1 MNDFLEHYTIRLI
14 ARGPVFVGSGKE
26 ITKKE
31 YISLPKK
38 QIGIM
43 NIGRLYQM
51 LQSKGRAKAFDQF
64 MLGTYGDLGRW
75 LEQERLFDEARE
87 KCLEYTLDMGSTSLE
102 RGRRMQIM
110 SCMKD
115 AYGKPYIPG
124 STLKGMLRG
133 ILLGSRLMHDNRLRI
148 TAEQK
153 LEQGINQN
161 QNRKKYLSNAVR
173 DIESSGFRT
182 LRRPYTRPYDAVNDE
197 LSGLIVSD
205 SEPIEQSR
213 LVIAQKV
220 ERRID
225 GEEKTLNL
233 LRESLCPETEIK
245 FTITIDHSLCQ
256 VTKDKLMDAISRF
269 DDMYNEC
276 FLKAFHGMDILQPHK
291 VFVGGGS
298 GFVSKT
304 VLYPILGKTKGIK
317 SAITIFDKTKV
328 PRNHGHSSDAQRGAS
343 PHILKCS
350 WYKEQTL
357 QMGLCDLFM
366 E

>member
-1 MNDFLEHYTIRLI
+1 MKDFLEQYNVKLV

-31 YISLPKK
+31 YISLPNK

-43 NIGRLYQM
+43 NIGLLYQM
-51 LQSKGRAKAFDQF
+51 LKSKGRERAFEQF
-64 MLGTYGDLGRW
+64 MMGSYRDLGKW
-75 LEQERLFDEARE
+75 LDQERLLDEARK
-87 KCLEYTLDMGSTSLE
+87 KCVDYTLDMGSTSVE
-102 RGRRMQIM
+102 RGKRMQIM
-110 SCMKD
+110 SCIKD

-133 ILLGSRLMHDNRLRI
+133 ILLASKLMQDNKARMS
-148 TAEQK
+148 AEQK
-153 LEQGINQN
+153 LSQDINQR
-161 QNRKKYLSNAVR
+161 QSRTKYLSYAVR
-173 DIESSGFRT
+173 DIEASGFRT
-182 LRRPYTRPYDAVNDE
+182 LKRPKTRPYDAVNDE
-197 LSGLIVSD
+197 LSGFIVSD
-205 SEPIEQSR
+205 SDPIECKQ
-213 LVIAQKV
+213 LVLAQKV

-233 LRESLCPETEIK
+233 LREALCPGTEIH
-245 FTITIDHSLCQ
+245 FTVTVDHSLCP
-256 VTKDKLMDAISRF
+256 VTKDKLLNAIAHF

-276 FLKAFHGMDILQPHK
+276 YLKAFRGMDILQPNK

-304 VLYPILGKTKGIK
+304 VLYPIMGKAKGIK
-317 SAITIFDKTKV
+317 SAITIFNQTRV
-328 PRNHGHSSDAQRGAS
+328 PRNHGHSSDEQKGAS

-350 WYKEQTL
+350 WYKGKTL